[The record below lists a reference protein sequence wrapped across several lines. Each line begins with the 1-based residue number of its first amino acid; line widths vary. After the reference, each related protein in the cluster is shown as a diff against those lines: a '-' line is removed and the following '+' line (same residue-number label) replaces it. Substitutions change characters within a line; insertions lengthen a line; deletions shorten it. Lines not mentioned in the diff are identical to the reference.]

1 MMHVTI
7 FLSLNR
13 SLTKKEKKLA
23 TFFGNVVM
31 VSFDFLFFL
40 VLNLDQL
47 SKNYPDFAF
56 NVN

>member
-1 MMHVTI
+1 VMHVTI